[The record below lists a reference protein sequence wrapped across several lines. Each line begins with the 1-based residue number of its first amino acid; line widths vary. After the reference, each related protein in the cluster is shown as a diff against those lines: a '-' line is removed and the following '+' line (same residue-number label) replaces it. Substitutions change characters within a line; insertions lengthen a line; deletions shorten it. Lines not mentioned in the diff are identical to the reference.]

1 MGRESVFVR
10 NTTPEILRLKNYVPG
25 PTTEEI
31 ARIAS
36 VQHERIVK
44 LSSNENPLGPSPQVV
59 RAIRQAAANVSLYPN
74 SLCVKLRNELTLAL
88 GAGISAENIL
98 VACGSSEIFSLIIR
112 AFSRPSDEIVYG
124 DPSFSVY
131 ADAAIVDARIPAPI
145 PLNAPSFEFK
155 AAAVIKRLTEKTK
168 VVIVTRPNNPT
179 SRLVPL
185 KEVEIICEDSP
196 DRVVVCDEAYIEFA
210 DNYKTE
216 SAVNLI
222 GRFENLLVTRTF
234 SKAYGLSDLR
244 VGYMIG
250 SPDAVEILFKVRP
263 KWNNGELAQEA
274 AIAALRDRDHLSRT
288 LMAVQKGRRF
298 LSEKLSAMGFL
309 VTQEPQGNFVFVS
322 PAKLGIK
329 AETLLADLMK
339 LGIAVRGP
347 PNDWTLD
354 YLRISIG
361 TEKENQRL
369 VASIQSLIETN

>member
-1 MGRESVFVR
+1 MGQDSVFIR
-10 NTTPEILRLKNYVPG
+10 NTAPEILRLKNYVPG

-36 VQHERIVK
+36 AQHERVVK
-44 LSSNENPLGPSPQVV
+44 LSSNENPLGPSPQ
-59 RAIRQAAANVSLYPN
+59 AIEVICQAAANVSFYP
-74 SLCVKLRNELTLAL
+74 SSRCVKLRNELALAL
-88 GAGISAENIL
+88 GTGVSAENVL
-98 VACGSSEIFSLIIR
+98 VAGGSSEIFSLIIR
-112 AFSRPSDEIVYG
+112 AFSRPYDEIVYG

-131 ADAAIVDARIPAPI
+131 ADAAIVDARIPVPI
-145 PLNAPSFEFK
+145 PLSGPSFEFK
-155 AAAVIKRLTEKTK
+155 AVGVRKRLTEKTK

-185 KEVEIICEDSP
+185 KEVEVICDDSP
-196 DRVVVCDEAYIEFA
+196 DRVVVCDEAYIEFT
-210 DNYKTE
+210 DNYKFE

-274 AIAALRDRDHLSRT
+274 AIAALKDRDHLSRT
-288 LMAVQKGRRF
+288 LTTVQKGRRF
-298 LSEKLSAMGFL
+298 LSEKLSEMGFL
-309 VTQEPQGNFVFVS
+309 VTPEPQGNFVFAS
-322 PAKLGIK
+322 PSKLGIK
-329 AETLLADLMK
+329 AETLLVDLMK

-347 PNDWTLD
+347 PTDWTLD

-361 TEKENQRL
+361 TQKENERL
-369 VASIQSLIETN
+369 VAAIQSLIEVN